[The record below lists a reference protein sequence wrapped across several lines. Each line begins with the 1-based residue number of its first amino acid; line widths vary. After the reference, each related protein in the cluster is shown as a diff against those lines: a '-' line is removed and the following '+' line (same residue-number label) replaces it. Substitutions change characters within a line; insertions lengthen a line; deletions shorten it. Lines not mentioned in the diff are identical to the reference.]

1 VTIVPHSTD
10 GPVLVTLIYEV
21 PKDDVHTFAEAMRQV
36 ERHRRRTGAYRW
48 GLFRDLAT
56 PNQFIETFVV
66 ESWGEHLRQHRR
78 TTVNADDQFLDP
90 VRRYLAPGATA
101 GHYLSVY
108 SPDGLTQ
115 TDHGETDTF
124 RDS

>member
-1 VTIVPHSTD
+1 
-10 GPVLVTLIYEV
+10 
-21 PKDDVHTFAEAMRQV
+21 DDVHTFAEAMRQV

-78 TTVNADDQFLDP
+78 TTVNADDRFLDP
-90 VRRYLAPGATA
+90 VRRYLPTGATA
-101 GHYLSVY
+101 GHFRSVDR
-108 SPDGLTQ
+108 PGGLAE
-115 TDHGETDTF
+115 TDHVEPEVHLDVE
-124 RDS
+124 